1 MLNIIIQ
8 IAVAVLLLWAS
19 FRALRAE
26 NRFLKWVGGGLSAL
40 LGAAR
45 ELSDQMPWRQI
56 GKMDDEELTAVYEY
70 LIHLPG
76 S

>member
-40 LGAAR
+40 LGAAAN
-45 ELSDQMPWRQI
+45 SA
-56 GKMDDEELTAVYEY
+56 T
-70 LIHLPG
+70 
-76 S
+76 

>member
-40 LGAAR
+40 LGAAANSATR
-45 ELSDQMPWRQI
+45 CRGVRLEKWTMRSSQQFTSI
-56 GKMDDEELTAVYEY
+56 
-70 LIHLPG
+70 
-76 S
+76 